1 MSFVSDKPRGPL
13 SEFVD
18 SVWFYEGE
26 APAHARERR
35 LPTGGAGL
43 VVNLRDDRCS
53 VRSDAGEPRDYP
65 GVVVSGPF
73 TRPFVLD
80 PAQQCETM
88 GVEFKIGGAA
98 SLLGL
103 PLDELR
109 DLHVPLTELW
119 SSHATELRE
128 RVLAAPSPSA
138 KLVAV
143 EQVLSIRLAQVSHR
157 PHPAAARAAARIAA
171 APERCGIAEL
181 SEALGMSSRRLEQV
195 FRADV
200 GLTPKAHQCLQR
212 FRQALIRIDRGALVG
227 WAPFALERGYYDQS
241 HFIQEFR
248 THCGLTPS
256 DYLASRGTFLNHV
269 PVSP

>member
-1 MSFVSDKPRGPL
+1 M
-13 SEFVD
+13 
-18 SVWFYEGE
+18 WFYEGE

-80 PAQQCETM
+80 AAQQCETM

-109 DLHVPLTELW
+109 DLHVPLAELW

-128 RVLAAPSPSA
+128 RALAAPSPSG

-143 EQVLSIRLAQVSHR
+143 EQGCRSGWRRSPIGRIPLPPGPPPASLPPRSVVALRSSARLSGC
-157 PHPAAARAAARIAA
+157 RAAA
-171 APERCGIAEL
+171 
-181 SEALGMSSRRLEQV
+181 SSRSS
-195 FRADV
+195 
-200 GLTPKAHQCLQR
+200 G
-212 FRQALIRIDRGALVG
+212 
-227 WAPFALERGYYDQS
+227 
-241 HFIQEFR
+241 R
-248 THCGLTPS
+248 T
-256 DYLASRGTFLNHV
+256 
-269 PVSP
+269 